1 MFYVEKENNNNNNN
15 YKKKTTSAFRF
26 IKATVKP
33 KLHNQRERL
42 WFQKPQSQFS
52 IQNAGQ
58 LLQMLTAWV
67 DFS

>member
-1 MFYVEKENNNNNNN
+1 MFYVEKENNNNT
-15 YKKKTTSAFRF
+15 YKKKILSAFRF

-58 LLQMLTAWV
+58 LLQMLTALV
-67 DFS
+67 DLS